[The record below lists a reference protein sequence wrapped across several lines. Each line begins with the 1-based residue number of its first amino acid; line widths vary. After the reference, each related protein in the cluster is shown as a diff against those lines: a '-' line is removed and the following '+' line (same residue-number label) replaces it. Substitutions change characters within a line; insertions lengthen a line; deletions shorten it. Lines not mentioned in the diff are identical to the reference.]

1 MFIFVLIVTIMLKA
15 ERQQIILNEVRRH
28 NRVLLPDMADLVN
41 VSVDTVRRD
50 ITELHRE
57 KKLRKVHGGAISLGF
72 HNYHFQ
78 GDQVYSK
85 DEKSIICEK
94 AISLLRD
101 GQVILFTGGT
111 TNMEMARLLPPNLKL
126 TCFTPSLPVA
136 NQLLVKPNVEVIFI
150 GGRVSKDSQITV
162 GGSAIHMLSEISV
175 DLCFLGTHS
184 IDLSHGLTEFDWEIV
199 QLKKSMIKASR
210 KIVAPV
216 ISEKLNTIQRYKI
229 CDLEDID
236 TLITELDPKDSLLG
250 YYRDKRFELL

>member
-1 MFIFVLIVTIMLKA
+1 MLKA

-50 ITELHRE
+50 ITELHRK

-72 HNYHFQ
+72 HNYNFQ
-78 GDQVYSK
+78 GVEIYSK
-85 DEKSIICEK
+85 NEKSIIGEK
-94 AISLLRD
+94 AITLLRD
-101 GQVILFTGGT
+101 GQVILLTGGT
-111 TNMEMARLLPPNLKL
+111 TNMEMARLLPTNLKL

-136 NQLLVKPNVEVIFI
+136 TQLLTKPNVEIIFI

-162 GGSAIHMLSEISV
+162 GGSAIHMLSEFSV

-184 IDLSHGLTEFDWEIV
+184 IDLSYGLSEFDWEIV

-229 CDLEDID
+229 CDIEEID
-236 TLITELDPKDSLLG
+236 TLITELDPENTLLDM
-250 YYRDKRFELL
+250 YRNKRFNIL